1 MSRGETQAVE
11 RERFTPPPE
20 GGRFSGLSALP
31 IPAGSPML
39 PPSITP
45 EPGQR
50 VQLPAF
56 NAQPRGA
63 KPITF
68 AGQSTLSG
76 TAVVVIFS
84 LAVDP
89 NLNLKLTA
97 IGFSAKIAY
106 LEYLDFTLLVNGVPQ
121 FGYANVPALL
131 GNFQRPIPI
140 DLGLNGSDTL
150 DVQVKNNWP
159 NTSFGAVATVF
170 LTGYLYREQ

>member
-20 GGRFSGLSALP
+20 GGRFAGLSAVP
-31 IPAGSPML
+31 VAAASPML
-39 PPSITP
+39 PPSIVP
-45 EPGQR
+45 ESGQR

-68 AGQSTLSG
+68 SGQAAVIGLAST
-76 TAVVVIFS
+76 VIFS
-84 LAVDP
+84 VAVDP
-89 NLNLKLTA
+89 NLNLKLGQ

-106 LEYLDFTLLVNGVPQ
+106 LEYLSFTLLVNGVPQ
-121 FGYANVPALL
+121 FGYAQVPALL

-150 DVQVKNNWP
+150 DVLVTNSWTNI
-159 NTSFGAVATVF
+159 NFGTFATVF